1 MGPGR
6 TGRIGLHDDDDPQ
19 ELASSFSRTYQL
31 DAGMEAKLA
40 ILIQQYLTEVVPDL
54 AVERAMSD
62 TASEGAGI
70 ASGSPGAEMP
80 SVDGD

>member
-6 TGRIGLHDDDDPQ
+6 TGRIGLHDDDDPV

-40 ILIQQYLTEVVPDL
+40 LLIQQYLTEIVPDL
-54 AVERAMSD
+54 AADRESSD
-62 TASEGAGI
+62 TELDGATMGMGGAS
-70 ASGSPGAEMP
+70 SSPRG
-80 SVDGD
+80 

>member
-1 MGPGR
+1 
-6 TGRIGLHDDDDPQ
+6 
-19 ELASSFSRTYQL
+19 
-31 DAGMEAKLA
+31 MEAKLA